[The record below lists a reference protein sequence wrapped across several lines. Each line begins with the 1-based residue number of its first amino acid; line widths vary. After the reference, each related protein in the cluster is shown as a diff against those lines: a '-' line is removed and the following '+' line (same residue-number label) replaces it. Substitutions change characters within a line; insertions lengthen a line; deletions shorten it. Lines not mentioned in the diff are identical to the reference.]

1 MLGTPKAVAG
11 LLSGEMKD
19 TAQLN
24 AFAVYGLEKFYSKK
38 ERATILRSFPGIASM
53 LPKGR
58 NYKES
63 LLMYVSGGDAIWGN
77 MTWVCVLPEESIS
90 FLQAPDDMDNQSHSY
105 GPFLNFQ
112 EVSAMGRN
120 YTTFRNKTMSQS
132 LDYLMAHTPH
142 SFHNLIRYNHPSEV
156 Y

>member
-38 ERATILRSFPGIASM
+38 ERAAILRSFPGIASM

-58 NYKES
+58 NYT
-63 LLMYVSGGDAIWGN
+63 VS
-77 MTWVCVLPEESIS
+77 
-90 FLQAPDDMDNQSHSY
+90 FY
-105 GPFLNFQ
+105 
-112 EVSAMGRN
+112 
-120 YTTFRNKTMSQS
+120 
-132 LDYLMAHTPH
+132 
-142 SFHNLIRYNHPSEV
+142 
-156 Y
+156 

>member
-58 NYKES
+58 SYKES
-63 LLMYVSGGDAIWGN
+63 VTNVVSGGDAIWGN
-77 MTWVCVLPEESIS
+77 LTWVCVLPEETTH
-90 FLQAPDDMDNQSHSY
+90 FLQAPDDLANQSHSY
-105 GPFLNFQ
+105 GIMLNFQ
-112 EVSAMGRN
+112 EVSALGRN
-120 YTTFRNKTMSQS
+120 YTIFPNRTMSQS
-132 LDYLMAHTPH
+132 LDYLMTHTPH
-142 SFHNLIRYNHPSEV
+142 SFHNLIKY
-156 Y
+156 